1 MRDTGAEPLDWL
13 SECSQPALRAVLRA
27 AAPELADL
35 PIVLEGTPDLGNPIW
50 AAARATVGGRVF
62 AKFALSEPTAVR
74 IRREAQALTLLGGE
88 LGLAVP
94 KLTAA
99 TANPAF
105 SSTELIGGGAPLG
118 YRTVAA
124 AAPDRI
130 ARLSAELAGFLSRLH
145 APGTT
150 AHACDQI
157 DGLPLLPEQG
167 LHVSTAELRARFTT
181 MIEPDQRSLVRRWCD
196 WVDDQLAV
204 AGRPRLRPR

>member
-1 MRDTGAEPLDWL
+1 MRDTGAEPLGWL

-35 PIVLEGTPDLGNPIW
+35 PIALEGTPDLGNPIW

-105 SSTELIGGGAPLG
+105 SSTELLGGGALWATG
-118 YRTVAA
+118 R
-124 AAPDRI
+124 
-130 ARLSAELAGFLSRLH
+130 SR
-145 APGTT
+145 
-150 AHACDQI
+150 
-157 DGLPLLPEQG
+157 
-167 LHVSTAELRARFTT
+167 
-181 MIEPDQRSLVRRWCD
+181 
-196 WVDDQLAV
+196 
-204 AGRPRLRPR
+204 RLRPTASRGSRPSSPASSPGCTPLTRLRTPATRSTAFPCCPSRGFTSRRPSCEPASPR